1 MSTKSATLSRVTIVS
16 PRTRIDLALPSDVPL
31 SDLLPTILHQAG
43 EYYIDEA
50 GDNGG
55 WILSRLGEEP
65 LDTGHSCSQLSIAD
79 GEMLY
84 LNPADAAKPEVVF
97 DDIIDAV
104 ATATDERGNRWD
116 HTATKR
122 FSVGVGTT
130 ALAGGAIAILF
141 TGGGGT
147 SQLPGAIVALS
158 VAALL
163 VGASAL
169 LSRAVGDAR
178 AATYFG
184 VTGVFYAAVGGLLLA
199 AGDSSI
205 SELSAPHVM
214 IAASSILLFSV
225 LGMVAVGDLAS
236 APVFITTI
244 LGAVVLGIAVGF
256 MMMVDRPN
264 FPSTA
269 ATGAALAAPLALAI
283 LPAAPRLSLSMAM
296 VPTPSLPATTDE
308 LKEGDTEAVDGKRIL
323 KLSQHAG
330 NYLEALYAFAGV
342 VGLVSSIALAFS
354 GRLPGMILATV
365 VALIL
370 LSRSR
375 TIEDRPARIVMLGC
389 GMGGLTA
396 VLCAIFLG
404 TDSLLIRL
412 VAILGALTLL
422 TVIAMVY
429 GLAVAGKKIAPTWG
443 RMLDICEALLIVS
456 ILPLGGWICNLYD
469 FALSVR
475 G

>member
-55 WILSRLGEEP
+55 WILSRLGE
-65 LDTGHSCSQLSIAD
+65 DAVDIGHSCSQLSITD

-104 ATATDERGNRWD
+104 ATATDSRGNRWD
-116 HTATKR
+116 HVATKR
-122 FSVGVGTT
+122 FSIGVGTA
-130 ALAGGAIAILF
+130 ALAAGAIAILF
-141 TGGGGT
+141 TGPNH
-147 SQLPGAIVALS
+147 LPGAIVALG
-158 VAALL
+158 VAAVL

-169 LSRAVGDAR
+169 LSRAVGDSR

-184 VTGVFYAAVGGLLLA
+184 VVAVIYSGVGGLLIA
-199 AGDSSI
+199 AGDES
-205 SELSAPHVM
+205 LWDLAAPHVM
-214 IAASSILLFSV
+214 IAASAVLLFSV
-225 LGMVAVGDLAS
+225 LSMVAVGDMAS
-236 APVFITTI
+236 APVFIVTI

-256 MMMVDRPN
+256 MMALQE
-264 FPSTA
+264 SGTA
-269 ATGAALAAPLALAI
+269 AAGAALAAPLAMTI
-283 LPAAPRLSLSMAM
+283 LPSAPRLALTMAM
-296 VPTPSLPATTDE
+296 VPTPTLPTTTEE
-308 LKEGDTEAVDGKRIL
+308 LKEGDTEAIDGKRIL
-323 KLSQHAG
+323 KLSEHAG
-330 NYLEALYAFAGV
+330 NYLEALYSFAAV

-354 GRLPGMILATV
+354 GTLPGVLLATIV
-365 VALIL
+365 GLIM

-375 TIEDRPARIVMLGC
+375 TVEDRPARIVMLAS
-389 GMGGLTA
+389 GMGSLALVLTA
-396 VLCAIFLG
+396 IFIG
-404 TDSLLIRL
+404 TNSMVVQLA
-412 VAILGALTLL
+412 AILGSLVLL

-443 RMLDICEALLIVS
+443 RSLDICEALLIVA
-456 ILPLGGWICNLYD
+456 ILPLVGWICGLYT
-469 FALSVR
+469 FALTLR

>member
-55 WILSRLGEEP
+55 WILSRLGEEA
-65 LDTGHSCSQLSIAD
+65 LDTGHSCSQLAISD

-84 LNPADAAKPEVVF
+84 LNPADAAKPEIVF
-97 DDIIDAV
+97 DDVIDAV
-104 ATATDERGNRWD
+104 ATATEQRGNRWD
-116 HTATKR
+116 HLATKR
-122 FSVGVGTT
+122 FAVGVGTA
-130 ALAGGAIAILF
+130 ALAAGAIAVLF
-141 TGGGGT
+141 TGPP
-147 SQLPGAIVALS
+147 QLPGAIVALG
-158 VAALL
+158 VAAVL

-169 LSRAVGDAR
+169 LSRAVGDSR

-184 VTGVFYAAVGGLLLA
+184 VTAVFYSAVGGLLIA
-199 AGDSSI
+199 AGDSKI
-205 SELSAPHVM
+205 SELAAPHVL
-214 IAASSILLFSV
+214 IAASAILLFSV
-225 LGMVAVGDLAS
+225 LGMVAVGDMAS

-244 LGAVVLGIAVGF
+244 LGAIVLAVAVGF
-256 MMMVDRPN
+256 MMLIDN
-264 FPSTA
+264 STNPSTA
-269 ATGAALAAPLALAI
+269 ATGAAIAAPLALAI
-283 LPAAPRLSLSMAM
+283 LPAAPRLSLTMAM
-296 VPTPSLPATTDE
+296 VPTPQLPTTTEE
-308 LKEGDTEAVDGKRIL
+308 LKAGDAEAVDGKRIL
-323 KLSQHAG
+323 KLSEHAG
-330 NYLEALYAFAGV
+330 NYLEALYAFAAL

-354 GRLPGMILATV
+354 GTVPGVILATV
-365 VALIL
+365 IALVL

-375 TIEDRPARIVMLGC
+375 TVEDRPARIVMLAA
-389 GMGGLTA
+389 GMGGLAVVLTA
-396 VLCAIFLG
+396 VFLG
-404 TDSLLIRL
+404 GGTLVRL

-443 RMLDICEALLIVS
+443 RLLDICEALLIVS
-456 ILPLGGWICNLYD
+456 ILPLAGWICHLYS
-469 FALSVR
+469 FALALR